1 MFNLLYNVSD
11 VYKEPIQ
18 ECYSIFYYNFICYFL
33 VEGTVSAMG
42 KSIVILDKNG
52 GPDKFA
58 CANIAPDKDTIK
70 YVNVKR
76 TPKFIV

>member
-1 MFNLLYNVSD
+1 
-11 VYKEPIQ
+11 
-18 ECYSIFYYNFICYFL
+18 
-33 VEGTVSAMG
+33 MG